1 MLKDNLYH
9 IKDNTAWNDQ
19 CRFDI
24 SLETGSVIYK
34 AHFPGQ
40 PITPGVCLMQ
50 IAVELLS
57 IHMGCEYK
65 LSSARNVKFVS
76 PVIPVE
82 GRIYSFTFS
91 NIKHVDKCLSAR
103 VTVTSGDTVHAKM
116 TLSVIQ

>member
-9 IKDNTAWNDQ
+9 IKGNNAGNDQ
-19 CRFDI
+19 FRFYI

-40 PITPGVCLMQ
+40 SITPGVCLIQ

-91 NIKHVDKCLSAR
+91 SIKHVDEFLSAR
-103 VTVTSGDTVHAKM
+103 VTVTSGDTAHAKM